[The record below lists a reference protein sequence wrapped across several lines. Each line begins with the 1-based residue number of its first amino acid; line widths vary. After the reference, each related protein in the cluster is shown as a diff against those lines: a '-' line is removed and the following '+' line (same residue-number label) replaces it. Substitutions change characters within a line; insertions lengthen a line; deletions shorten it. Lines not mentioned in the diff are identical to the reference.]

1 MAKWGRQNL
10 QQILDTSWRLFTKN
24 YEKSYNALR
33 MIKYMEEDYAPNEV
47 VVSLLK
53 EAEELVAIF
62 TATPKE
68 VDSRK

>member
-1 MAKWGRQNL
+1 
-10 QQILDTSWRLFTKN
+10 
-24 YEKSYNALR
+24 

-47 VVSLLK
+47 VVPLLK